1 MAESPLHELDAWL
14 PFAEALRRTAPDG
27 TAETVFT
34 GTLSPSS
41 WGGSTLDDGDH
52 EARWADRSRESRDL
66 LHDAVGPLLALT
78 GGREHGARVAVT
90 ATGDVRVRIVDI
102 PVDASFSMSGGLGSI
117 VLVEG
122 ACPEP
127 YRREPVDHDRPASP
141 DVDPGAVTALV
152 SAALPDASG
161 ASAEALD
168 AVEARLGRRLPSDV
182 RALYLAAGD
191 GELVLATGEEV
202 DDEEVLYGLRI
213 APLDSDAARY
223 LDPVAR
229 YLDWSFGATEV
240 VAPDPAGRV
249 QALAVSS
256 AWVVIG
262 DDWGGNLYVA
272 DLAPGPTGTYGQ
284 VLFVDHETSA
294 GASWVAPSLTEL
306 LAGRPVEVGRPGTV
320 PGMSVHRLD
329 DVTPSTEVLRL
340 GAAEAVDLGPLAG
353 HPRLRTIVVEPG
365 AATGLDALARVPALE
380 YLAADA
386 ETWRAMLDAGQVPP
400 SLLAAGFTPSHGEVD
415 LLGQIAVANS
425 LLERWGR
432 PRIVVTELSTAPAPD
447 GPAPAPAP
455 PARLPWWRR
464 LLG

>member
-1 MAESPLHELDAWL
+1 
-14 PFAEALRRTAPDG
+14 
-27 TAETVFT
+27 
-34 GTLSPSS
+34 
-41 WGGSTLDDGDH
+41 
-52 EARWADRSRESRDL
+52 
-66 LHDAVGPLLALT
+66 
-78 GGREHGARVAVT
+78 
-90 ATGDVRVRIVDI
+90 
-102 PVDASFSMSGGLGSI
+102 
-117 VLVEG
+117 
-122 ACPEP
+122 
-127 YRREPVDHDRPASP
+127 
-141 DVDPGAVTALV
+141 
-152 SAALPDASG
+152 
-161 ASAEALD
+161 
-168 AVEARLGRRLPSDV
+168 
-182 RALYLAAGD
+182 
-191 GELVLATGEEV
+191 VLATGEEV
-202 DDEEVLYGLRI
+202 DDAEVFYGLRI

-340 GAAEAVDLGPLAG
+340 GGAEAVDLGPLAG

-432 PRIVVTELSTAPAPD
+432 PRIVVTELSTAPVPD
-447 GPAPAPAP
+447 EPAPAPAP